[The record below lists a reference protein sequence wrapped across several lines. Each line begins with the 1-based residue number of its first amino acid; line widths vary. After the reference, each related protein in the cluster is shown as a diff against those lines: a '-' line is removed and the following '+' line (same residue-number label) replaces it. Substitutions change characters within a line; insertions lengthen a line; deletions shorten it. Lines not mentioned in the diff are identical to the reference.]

1 MAAIQAL
8 KHVTRDGER
17 WDTIAWDYY
26 GDPFNYE
33 PIIEAN
39 PAANITPTLP
49 AGIVLLIPILTLD
62 EQNSQQV
69 ASDLPPWKQ

>member
-1 MAAIQAL
+1 MGAIQAL